1 MAGRIGWFALVSG
14 LAAQAAC
21 YLAAWLAPPGGPA
34 TLLAIYGTSA
44 SLAGVLVLGALRQ
57 GRLSTPAR
65 IAALAVFVIP
75 VVGFGAAFLLP
86 PETAAAPLWLGLP
99 RRAAIVLLG
108 VGILPVLL
116 LPVAYLRDHEAPLD
130 DATLTALV
138 AEGQRLRQPSRP

>member
-1 MAGRIGWFALVSG
+1 VAGRIGWFALVSG
-14 LAAQAAC
+14 LAAQVAC
-21 YLAAWLAPPGGPA
+21 YLVAWRASAGTTA
-34 TLLAIYGTSA
+34 SVLAIYGTSA
-44 SLAGVLVLGALRQ
+44 SLAGVLVLGALRR

-86 PETAAAPLWLGLP
+86 PDSAAAPLWLGLP

-116 LPVAYLRDHEAPLD
+116 LPVAYLRDHDAPLD
-130 DATLTALV
+130 DATLAALV
-138 AEGQRLRQPSRP
+138 AEGKRLRQPSRP